1 MAQIDV
7 LAFVEEGGIRQDR
20 QSAKPDQGGG
30 VSDEINIALVEIRC
44 ATAG

>member
-1 MAQIDV
+1 VQK
-7 LAFVEEGGIRQDR
+7 GGIGQDR

-30 VSDEINIALVEIRC
+30 VTDKVNIALIEISC